1 MRKVRKHSKP
11 KLLPHEKALLEQG
24 KLRNVSHS
32 QSSSI
37 WLEAKSKSA
46 GKGRTLVYRPMGD
59 AELSYLRENNQL
71 PDTQPYQAI
80 IRGEPG
86 RIYSEKYLKG
96 HKKVNTN
103 PTTVVEFD
111 APTALIDDLF
121 KRFHKPEDGV
131 LSCGLGPKA
140 GGDLE
145 LFNEALSCDEN
156 KSSQQY
162 VTWKIVTVK
171 RRAKKKK

>member
-1 MRKVRKHSKP
+1 MRKVKKP
-11 KLLPHEKALLEQG
+11 KLLPHEKALVEKG

-37 WLEAKSKSA
+37 WLEAKSKIA
-46 GKGRTLVYRPMGD
+46 DKGRTLVYRPMGD
-59 AELSYLRENNQL
+59 AELGYLMENNQL

-80 IRGEPG
+80 IRGKSG

-111 APTALIDDLF
+111 VPTALIDNLF
-121 KRFHKPEDGV
+121 ERFHKPEDGA

-140 GGDLE
+140 GGDLN
-145 LFNEALSCDEN
+145 LFNEALRCDET
-156 KSSQQY
+156 KSSGQCG
-162 VTWKIVTVK
+162 TWRIVTVK
-171 RRAKKKK
+171 RRARKNK